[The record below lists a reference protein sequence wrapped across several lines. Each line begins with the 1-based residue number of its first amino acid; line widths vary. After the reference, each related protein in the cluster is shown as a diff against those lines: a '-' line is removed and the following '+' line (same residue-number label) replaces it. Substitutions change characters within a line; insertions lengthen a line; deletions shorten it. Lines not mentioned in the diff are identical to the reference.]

1 MILVLTCAIPYRVTR
16 DSSTI
21 EGVEMDKQELME
33 QIVEHY
39 RRPRHRHALPDA
51 DVVMP
56 GGNPGCGDIVTIY
69 LKVDEQGHL
78 IAEASFEGE
87 GCTISQAAADILL
100 DVVNEERWTLEQVLE
115 ADYHLMEELI
125 GEEAVK
131 LRPRCATLALGTLK
145 AAVTKYLR
153 DQLRR
158 EAGLEVV
165 ERENE
170 RFGIVTGEL
179 PSAEASHS

>member
-1 MILVLTCAIPYRVTR
+1 
-16 DSSTI
+16 
-21 EGVEMDKQELME
+21 MDKQELME

-39 RRPRHRHALPDA
+39 RRPRHRHPLPDA
-51 DVVMP
+51 DVTMP

-69 LKVDEQGHL
+69 LKVDPEGGVVAQ
-78 IAEASFEGE
+78 ASFEGE

-100 DVVNEERWTLEQVLE
+100 DVVNEERWTLEEVLE
-115 ADYHLMEELI
+115 TDYHLMEELI

-131 LRPRCATLALGTLK
+131 MRPRCATLALGTLK

-153 DQLRR
+153 DRLRR

-165 ERENE
+165 EAENA
-170 RFGIVTGEL
+170 RFGIVIGDVPLENT
-179 PSAEASHS
+179 ATDH